1 MFIYVYTYMYRYT
14 YILYIQAYVCFHI
27 SEMNDSNKNNAR
39 YGGDKLEFFCYYKE
53 HYPCGAIVLFE
64 MRLGLAPNVYC

>member
-1 MFIYVYTYMYRYT
+1 
-14 YILYIQAYVCFHI
+14 
-27 SEMNDSNKNNAR
+27 MNDSNKNNAR